1 MKDVI
6 VMSHKLFCILGES
19 ASGKTSLVER
29 ICESTGMTQV
39 ISYTTRPRRD
49 GESDNHIFV
58 NDDVYE
64 EMKKNNQIAA
74 YTQIGEYKYWST
86 IDQIYQS
93 DIYVID
99 NIGVQSLRELNLQD
113 IELCLIYINVPKA
126 IRRERAIKRGDNM
139 DTYARRAAD
148 EFEQF
153 ANMKIHNRYDYAVSN
168 IDSAKASSIIRWIIN
183 TERIGT
189 VQN

>member
-1 MKDVI
+1 MDDRKTIFLILAESGAGKDTI
-6 VMSHKLFCILGES
+6 VDRLCKTGLKKLVSH
-19 ASGKTSLVER
+19 
-29 ICESTGMTQV
+29 
-39 ISYTTRPRRD
+39 TTRQKRPYEPD
-49 GESDNHIFV
+49 TSHVFSTYDDYVKAKESEQIIA
-58 NDDVYE
+58 E
-64 EMKKNNQIAA
+64 TCINNI
-74 YTQIGEYKYWST
+74 YYWAT
-86 IDQIYQS
+86 KEQLKDA
-93 DIYVID
+93 DIYIID
-99 NIGVQSLRELNLQD
+99 CKGADMLQSMGLPYRFVR
-113 IELCLIYINVPKA
+113 IYINVPKS

-168 IDSAKASSIIRWIIN
+168 IDSAKAGSIIRWIIN

>member
-1 MKDVI
+1 
-6 VMSHKLFCILGES
+6 MSHKLFCILGES
-19 ASGKTSLVER
+19 ASGKTSIVER
-29 ICESTGMTQV
+29 ICKSTGMTQV

-58 NDDVYE
+58 NDDIYE

-126 IRRERAIKRGDNM
+126 IRRERAIKRGDNI

-168 IDSAKASSIIRWIIN
+168 IDSAKAGSIIRWIIN

>member
-1 MKDVI
+1 MF
-6 VMSHKLFCILGES
+6 HKLFCILGES

-29 ICESTGMTQV
+29 ICKSTGMTQV

-58 NDDVYE
+58 NDDIYE

-126 IRRERAIKRGDNM
+126 IRRERAVKRGDNM
-139 DTYARRAAD
+139 DTYAKRAAD

-153 ANMKIHNRYDYAVSN
+153 ANMKIHNKYDYAVSN
-168 IDSAKASSIIRWIIN
+168 IESAKASSIIRWIIN